1 MSSDGPSALPDNI
14 TEFNTI
20 AGSIFAQLYQAFP
33 VRIDI
38 SKFAVERVMNVDA
51 SENLPSGRS
60 LTEVLASTIDW
71 LIMEGY
77 INAVDDLIP
86 ASRVTLTKKGL
97 SAMNAVPSGLEQP
110 LGTALAQAAKEQ
122 PQSGGTRIAELIGS
136 LLGSFTKSVIGDGP

>member
-20 AGSIFAQLYQAFP
+20 AGSIFVQLYLAFP

-51 SENLPSGRS
+51 SEKLPSGRS
-60 LTEVLASTIDW
+60 LASTIDW

-86 ASRVTLTKKGL
+86 ASRLTLTKRGL

-122 PQSGGTRIAELIGS
+122 PQSGGTRIAEMIGS

>member
-20 AGSIFAQLYQAFP
+20 AGSIFVQLYLAFP

-38 SKFAVERVMNVDA
+38 SKFAVERW
-51 SENLPSGRS
+51 S

-86 ASRVTLTKKGL
+86 ASRLTLTKRGL

>member
-51 SENLPSGRS
+51 SEKLPSGRS

-110 LGTALAQAAKEQ
+110 LGTALAQAAKQ